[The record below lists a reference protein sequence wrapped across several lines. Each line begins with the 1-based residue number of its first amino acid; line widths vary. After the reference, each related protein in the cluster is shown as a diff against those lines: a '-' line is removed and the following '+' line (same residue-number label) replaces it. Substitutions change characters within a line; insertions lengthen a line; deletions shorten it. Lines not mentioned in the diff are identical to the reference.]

1 MKNLSI
7 NMRAIVL
14 VLLAFLC
21 FNIADAFL
29 NVVVDTYHFGTVGFY
44 PIMAYLFFLLVFSKQ
59 AGGVKSLKQTTHSK
73 MHLFRGIL
81 STIGFISFILA
92 ITYLTLAQTY
102 TLVLTTPFWVA
113 LISIIAFKKW
123 IGWHRGLAIAFG
135 FAGVLIALQPDAQNV
150 YILGSVAAITC
161 ALSAAGSMITAKV
174 IGNKEPM
181 INMIFFP
188 LTVTIIAMILIN
200 SFWQGWEPIALDHV
214 IFFIAAGATFLIAD
228 FLFVGGFSTGETD
241 LLAPLH
247 YSQILWGALIGY
259 FFFAE
264 APEIRT
270 YIGATVI
277 ILSGIYLIYREHRS
291 GSQTAPIKGH
301 EL

>member
-14 VLLAFLC
+14 VLFAFLC

-29 NVVVDTYHFGTVGFY
+29 NAVVDSYHFGTTGFY
-44 PIMAYLFFLLVFSKQ
+44 PILSYLFFLLVFSKQ
-59 AGGVKSLKQTTHSK
+59 SGGIKSLRQTTHLK

-113 LISIIAFKKW
+113 LASIIVFKKW
-123 IGWHRGLAIAFG
+123 IGWHRGLAIMFG
-135 FAGVLIALQPDAQNV
+135 FSGVLIALQPDAQNV
-150 YILGSVAAITC
+150 YLLGSVAAITC
-161 ALSAAGSMITAKV
+161 ALSAAGSMITAKM
-174 IGNKEPM
+174 IGDKEPM

-188 LTVTIIAMILIN
+188 LTVTITTMVLIN
-200 SFWQGWEPIALDHV
+200 SFWQGWQPITIEHA

-228 FLFVGGFSTGETD
+228 FLFVGGFRSGETD

-259 FFFAE
+259 FFFQE
-264 APEIRT
+264 IPETRT
-270 YIGATVI
+270 YYGATVI
-277 ILSGIYLIYREHRS
+277 VLSGLYLIYREHKVS
-291 GSQTAPIKGH
+291 KK
-301 EL
+301 